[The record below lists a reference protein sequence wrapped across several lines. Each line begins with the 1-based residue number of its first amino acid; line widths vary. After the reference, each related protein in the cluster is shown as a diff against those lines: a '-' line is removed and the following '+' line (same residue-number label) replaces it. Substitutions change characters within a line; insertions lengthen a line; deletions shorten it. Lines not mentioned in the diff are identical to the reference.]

1 MNQQQMQI
9 FIKMNSITGLNRI
22 ANILYRVFSLCIL
35 STTILFGQSNLFNSG
50 RNNRPVADAG
60 PDIKVQSTSSILLD
74 ASRSFINDGSK
85 LKFEWIFAP
94 GLVYNNENEFT
105 SELSVKPYDST
116 YLKSIQTYKQLLDI
130 TIADNDLGTRL
141 EVILKVKDRIGFEDT
156 DTLIIE
162 YFDSSVLDDTLI
174 DSVQLSM
181 DLFDLEV
188 SVLDSEMFSQSSSGI
203 LIQGLVQDEITPADI
218 QIVNSIIADQIQT
231 LGFDYEFYLNKDLHA
246 DDLLQGYRF
255 DCISDSCAAMNAK
268 IINASYVISWS
279 FDGANGSIS
288 MRIFDPKNYN
298 EWIDTKSISNPLSS
312 ISESGI
318 YSLDPSLR
326 TAVSNILDGKI
337 FRKKISR
344 IDRFKMKSK
353 PLLRLGKYPLMLGA
367 VYLLIDKV
375 FLQESEEPPIK
386 PPRFPH
392 AS

>member
-9 FIKMNSITGLNRI
+9 FIKKNSITGFNRI
-22 ANILYRVFSLCIL
+22 GNVLYKVFSLCAL
-35 STTILFGQSNLFNSG
+35 SITILFGQSNLFSSG
-50 RNNRPVADAG
+50 NNRPVADAG

-94 GLVYNNENEFT
+94 GLVYNNENEFS
-105 SELSVKPYDST
+105 SELLVKAHDST
-116 YLKSIQTYKQLLDI
+116 YLKSIQTYKQLLDV
-130 TIADNDLGTRL
+130 TIADNDLGTQL

-188 SVLDSEMFSQSSSGI
+188 SVLDSERFSQSSSGI
-203 LIQGLVQDEITPADI
+203 LIQGLVQDEITPADV

-231 LGFDYEFYLNKDLHA
+231 LGIDYEFYLNKDLRT
-246 DDLLQGYRF
+246 DDLLQGYKF

-288 MRIFDPKNYN
+288 MRIFDPNNYN
-298 EWIDTKSISNPLSS
+298 EWIDTESISRPLSS

-337 FRKKISR
+337 FSKKISR

-375 FLQESEEPPIK
+375 FLQESEEPPTK
-386 PPRFPH
+386 PPGFPH
-392 AS
+392 DS

>member
-9 FIKMNSITGLNRI
+9 FIKMNSITELNRI
-22 ANILYRVFSLCIL
+22 ANILYRVFSLCVL

-50 RNNRPVADAG
+50 NNRPVADAG
-60 PDIKVQSTSSILLD
+60 PDIKVQSTNSIQLD

-94 GLVYNNENEFT
+94 GLVYNNENEFS
-105 SELSVKPYDST
+105 SELLVKPHDST
-116 YLKSIQTYKQLLDI
+116 YLKSIQTYKQVLDV
-130 TIADNDLGTRL
+130 TIADNDLGTQL

-162 YFDSSVLDDTLI
+162 YFDSSVLAAAI
-174 DSVQLSM
+174 DSVQMLA

-188 SVLDSEMFSQSSSGI
+188 SVLDSERVSQSSSGI
-203 LIQGLVQDEITPADI
+203 LIQGLVQDEITPTDV
-218 QIVNSIIADQIQT
+218 QIVNSIITDQIQT
-231 LGFDYEFYLNKDLHA
+231 LGFDYEFHLNKDLYA
-246 DDLLQGYRF
+246 GRMISDLGYRF
-255 DCISDSCAAMNAK
+255 DCITDSCAAMNAK
-268 IINASYVISWS
+268 IVNASYVISWS

-288 MRIFDPKNYN
+288 MRIFDPENYN
-298 EWIDTKSISNPLSS
+298 DWIDTESISRPLSS

-318 YSLDPSLR
+318 YSLNPSLR

-344 IDRFKMKSK
+344 IDRFKMKNK
-353 PLLRLGKYPLMLGA
+353 PLLKLGKYPLMLGA

-375 FLQESEEPPIK
+375 FLQESEEPPTK
-386 PPRFPH
+386 PPGFPH
-392 AS
+392 DS

>member
-1 MNQQQMQI
+1 MNQQRMQI
-9 FIKMNSITGLNRI
+9 FKKKNSITGFYRI
-22 ANILYRVFSLCIL
+22 KNVLYRVFSLCVL
-35 STTILFGQSNLFNSG
+35 STTILFGQSNLFGSG
-50 RNNRPVADAG
+50 NNRPVADAG
-60 PDIKVQSTSSILLD
+60 PDIKAQSTSSIQLD

-94 GLVYNNENEFT
+94 GLVYNNENEFA
-105 SELSVKPYDST
+105 SELSVEPYDSK
-116 YLKSIQTYKQLLDI
+116 YLKSIQTYKQQLDV
-130 TIADNDLGTRL
+130 TIADNDLGTKL
-141 EVILKVKDRIGFEDT
+141 EVILKVQDRIGFEDT

-162 YFDSSVLDDTLI
+162 YFDSSVLADTLT

-188 SVLDSEMFSQSSSGI
+188 SVLDSERFSQSSSGI
-203 LIQGLVQDEITPADI
+203 LIQGLVQDEIIPTDV

-231 LGFDYEFYLNKDLHA
+231 LGFDYEFYLNKDLRA

-268 IINASYVISWS
+268 IVNASYVISWS

-298 EWIDTKSISNPLSS
+298 EWIDTESISRPLSS

-326 TAVSNILDGKI
+326 TAVSHILDSKI
-337 FRKKISR
+337 FKKKISR
-344 IDRFKMKSK
+344 INRFKMKNK
-353 PLLRLGKYPLMLGA
+353 PFLRLGKYPLMVGA
-367 VYLLIDKV
+367 VYLLIDKL
-375 FLQESEEPPIK
+375 FLQESDEPPIQ
-386 PPRFPH
+386 PPGFPH
-392 AS
+392 DS

>member
-1 MNQQQMQI
+1 MNQQRMQI
-9 FIKMNSITGLNRI
+9 FKKKNSITGFNRI
-22 ANILYRVFSLCIL
+22 GNVLYRVFSLCVL
-35 STTILFGQSNLFNSG
+35 SITILFGQSNLFSSG
-50 RNNRPVADAG
+50 NNRPVADAG
-60 PDIKVQSTSSILLD
+60 PDIKVQSTSSIQLD

-94 GLVYNNENEFT
+94 GLVYNNENEFS
-105 SELSVKPYDST
+105 SELSVKPHNST
-116 YLKSIQTYKQLLDI
+116 YLKSIQTYKQLLDV
-130 TIADNDLGTRL
+130 TIADNDLGTQL

-162 YFDSSVLDDTLI
+162 YFDSSVLADTLI

-188 SVLDSEMFSQSSSGI
+188 SVLDSERFSQSSSGI
-203 LIQGLVQDEITPADI
+203 LIQGLVQDEITPTDV
-218 QIVNSIIADQIQT
+218 QIVNSIIADQIQAV
-231 LGFDYEFYLNKDLHA
+231 GFDYELYLNKDLRA
-246 DDLLQGYRF
+246 DNLLQGYSF
-255 DCISDSCAAMNAK
+255 DCISDSCAARNAK
-268 IINASYVISWS
+268 IVNASYVISWS

-298 EWIDTKSISNPLSS
+298 ERIDNESISRPLSS

-326 TAVSNILDGKI
+326 TAVSHILDNKI
-337 FRKKISR
+337 FKKKISR

-353 PLLRLGKYPLMLGA
+353 PLLRWGKYPLISVA

-375 FLQESEEPPIK
+375 FLQGSEEPPTL
-386 PPRFPH
+386 PPGFPH
-392 AS
+392 DS

>member
-1 MNQQQMQI
+1 MNQQRMQI
-9 FIKMNSITGLNRI
+9 FKKKNSITGFYRI
-22 ANILYRVFSLCIL
+22 KNVLYRVFSLCVL
-35 STTILFGQSNLFNSG
+35 STTILFGQSNLFGSG
-50 RNNRPVADAG
+50 NNRPVADAG
-60 PDIKVQSTSSILLD
+60 PDIKVQSTSSIQLD
-74 ASRSFINDGSK
+74 ASRSFINDGYK
-85 LKFEWIFAP
+85 LKFELIFAP
-94 GLVYNNENEFT
+94 GFVYNNENEFS
-105 SELSVKPYDST
+105 SELSLKPHNST
-116 YLKSIQTYKQLLDI
+116 YLKSIQTYKQLLDV
-130 TIADNDLGTRL
+130 TIADNDLGTQL

-162 YFDSSVLDDTLI
+162 YFDSSVLADTLI

-188 SVLDSEMFSQSSSGI
+188 SVLDSERFSQSSSGI
-203 LIQGLVQDEITPADI
+203 LIQGLVQDEITPTDV

-231 LGFDYEFYLNKDLHA
+231 VGFDYELYLNKDLRA
-246 DDLLQGYRF
+246 DDLLQGYSF

-268 IINASYVISWS
+268 IVNASYVISWS

-298 EWIDTKSISNPLSS
+298 EWIDTESISRPLSS

-353 PLLRLGKYPLMLGA
+353 PLLRVGKYPLMLGV

-375 FLQESEEPPIK
+375 FLQESEERPTQPPG
-386 PPRFPH
+386 FPH
-392 AS
+392 DS

>member
-22 ANILYRVFSLCIL
+22 GNVLYRVFSLCVL
-35 STTILFGQSNLFNSG
+35 SATILFGQSNLFSSG
-50 RNNRPVADAG
+50 NNRPVADAG

-94 GLVYNNENEFT
+94 GLVYNNENEFS
-105 SELSVKPYDST
+105 SELLVKAHDST
-116 YLKSIQTYKQLLDI
+116 YLKSIQTYKQLLDV
-130 TIADNDLGTRL
+130 TIADNDLGTQL

-188 SVLDSEMFSQSSSGI
+188 SVLDSERFFQSNSGI
-203 LIQGLVQDEITPADI
+203 LIQGLVQDEITPADV
-218 QIVNSIIADQIQT
+218 QIVDSIIADQIQT
-231 LGFDYEFYLNKDLHA
+231 LGIDYEFYLNKDLRT
-246 DDLLQGYRF
+246 DDLLQGYKF

-279 FDGANGSIS
+279 FDGTNGSIS

-298 EWIDTKSISNPLSS
+298 EWIDTESISNPLSS

>member
-22 ANILYRVFSLCIL
+22 GNVLYRVFSLCVL
-35 STTILFGQSNLFNSG
+35 SITILFGQSNLFSSG
-50 RNNRPVADAG
+50 NNRPVADAG
-60 PDIKVQSTSSILLD
+60 PDIKVQSTSSIQLD

-130 TIADNDLGTRL
+130 TIADNDLGTQL

-188 SVLDSEMFSQSSSGI
+188 SVLDSERFSQSSSGI
-203 LIQGLVQDEITPADI
+203 LIQGLVQDEITPADV
-218 QIVNSIIADQIQT
+218 QIVDSIIADQIQT
-231 LGFDYEFYLNKDLHA
+231 LGIDYEFYLNKDLRT
-246 DDLLQGYRF
+246 DDLLQGYKF

-268 IINASYVISWS
+268 IVNASYVISWS

-298 EWIDTKSISNPLSS
+298 EWIDTESISRPLSS

-375 FLQESEEPPIK
+375 FLQESEEPSIK
-386 PPRFPH
+386 PPGFPH
-392 AS
+392 VS

>member
-22 ANILYRVFSLCIL
+22 ANILYRVFSLCIF
-35 STTILFGQSNLFNSG
+35 STTILFGQSNLFSSG
-50 RNNRPVADAG
+50 NNRPVADAG

-94 GLVYNNENEFT
+94 GLVYNNENEFS
-105 SELSVKPYDST
+105 SELLVKAHDST
-116 YLKSIQTYKQLLDI
+116 YLKSIQTYKQLLDV
-130 TIADNDLGTRL
+130 TIADNDLGTQL

-162 YFDSSVLDDTLI
+162 YFDSRVLDDTLI

-188 SVLDSEMFSQSSSGI
+188 SVLDSERFSQSSSGI
-203 LIQGLVQDEITPADI
+203 LIQGLVQDEITPADV
-218 QIVNSIIADQIQT
+218 QIVDSIIADQIQT
-231 LGFDYEFYLNKDLHA
+231 LGIDYEFYLNKDLRT
-246 DDLLQGYRF
+246 DDLLQGYKF

-268 IINASYVISWS
+268 IVNASYVISWS
-279 FDGANGSIS
+279 FDGADGSIS
-288 MRIFDPKNYN
+288 MRIFDPENYN
-298 EWIDTKSISNPLSS
+298 EWIDTESISRPLSS

-337 FRKKISR
+337 FRNKISR

-367 VYLLIDKV
+367 LILLIDKV
-375 FLQESEEPPIK
+375 FSQESEEPPII
-386 PPRFPH
+386 PPPGFPH
-392 AS
+392 DS

>member
-1 MNQQQMQI
+1 MNQQQMQL

-35 STTILFGQSNLFNSG
+35 STTILFGQSNLFSSG
-50 RNNRPVADAG
+50 NNRPVADAG

-94 GLVYNNENEFT
+94 GLVYNNENEFS
-105 SELSVKPYDST
+105 SELLVKAHDST
-116 YLKSIQTYKQLLDI
+116 YLKSIQTYKQILDV
-130 TIADNDLGTRL
+130 TIADNDLGTQL

-174 DSVQLSM
+174 DSVQLSI

-188 SVLDSEMFSQSSSGI
+188 SVLDSERFSQSSSGI
-203 LIQGLVQDEITPADI
+203 LIQGLVQDEITPADV
-218 QIVNSIIADQIQT
+218 QIVDSIIADQIET
-231 LGFDYEFYLNKDLHA
+231 LGIDYEFYLNKDLRT
-246 DDLLQGYRF
+246 DDLLQGYKF

-298 EWIDTKSISNPLSS
+298 EWIDTESISNPLSS

-375 FLQESEEPPIK
+375 FSQESEEPPI
-386 PPRFPH
+386 PPPGFPH

>member
-1 MNQQQMQI
+1 MNQQRMQI

-22 ANILYRVFSLCIL
+22 GNVLYRVFSLCVL
-35 STTILFGQSNLFNSG
+35 CTTILFGQSNLFSSG
-50 RNNRPVADAG
+50 NNRPVADAG
-60 PDIKVQSTSSILLD
+60 PDIKVQSTSSIQLD

-94 GLVYNNENEFT
+94 GLVYNNENEFS
-105 SELSVKPYDST
+105 SELSVKPHNST
-116 YLKSIQTYKQLLDI
+116 YLKSIQTYKQLLDV
-130 TIADNDLGTRL
+130 TIADNDLGTQL

-188 SVLDSEMFSQSSSGI
+188 SVLDSERFSQSSSGI
-203 LIQGLVQDEITPADI
+203 LIQGLVQDEITPADV

-231 LGFDYEFYLNKDLHA
+231 LGIDYEFYLNKDLRT
-246 DDLLQGYRF
+246 DDLLQGYKF

-268 IINASYVISWS
+268 IVNASYVISWS

-298 EWIDTKSISNPLSS
+298 EWIDTESISRPLSS
-312 ISESGI
+312 ISEFGI

-353 PLLRLGKYPLMLGA
+353 PLLRLGKYPLMLGV

-375 FLQESEEPPIK
+375 FLQESEERPTLPPK
-386 PPRFPH
+386 FPH
-392 AS
+392 VS

>member
-9 FIKMNSITGLNRI
+9 FIKKNSITGFNRI
-22 ANILYRVFSLCIL
+22 GNVLYKVFSLCAL
-35 STTILFGQSNLFNSG
+35 SITILFGQSNLFSSG
-50 RNNRPVADAG
+50 NNRPVADAG

-94 GLVYNNENEFT
+94 GLVYNNENEFS
-105 SELSVKPYDST
+105 SELLVKAHDST
-116 YLKSIQTYKQLLDI
+116 YLKSIQTYKQLLDV
-130 TIADNDLGTRL
+130 TIADNDLGTQL

-162 YFDSSVLDDTLI
+162 YFDSSVLADTLI

-188 SVLDSEMFSQSSSGI
+188 SVLDSERFSQSSSGI
-203 LIQGLVQDEITPADI
+203 LIQGLVQDEITPADV

-231 LGFDYEFYLNKDLHA
+231 LGIDYEFYLNKDLRT
-246 DDLLQGYRF
+246 DDLLQGYKF

-288 MRIFDPKNYN
+288 MRIFDPNNYN
-298 EWIDTKSISNPLSS
+298 EWIDTESISRPLSA

-326 TAVSNILDGKI
+326 TAVSHILDSKI

-353 PLLRLGKYPLMLGA
+353 PLLRVGKYPLMLGA

-375 FLQESEEPPIK
+375 FLQKSEEPPTE
-386 PPRFPH
+386 PPGFPH
-392 AS
+392 NS

>member
-1 MNQQQMQI
+1 MNQQRMQI

-22 ANILYRVFSLCIL
+22 GNVLYRVFSLCVL
-35 STTILFGQSNLFNSG
+35 CTTILFGQSNLFSSG
-50 RNNRPVADAG
+50 NNRPVADAG
-60 PDIKVQSTSSILLD
+60 PDIKVQSTSSIQLD

-94 GLVYNNENEFT
+94 GLVYNNENEFS
-105 SELSVKPYDST
+105 SELSVKPHNST

-130 TIADNDLGTRL
+130 TIADNDLGTQL

-162 YFDSSVLDDTLI
+162 YFDSSVLADTLI

-188 SVLDSEMFSQSSSGI
+188 SVLDSERFSQSSSGI
-203 LIQGLVQDEITPADI
+203 LIQGLVQDEITPIDV

-231 LGFDYEFYLNKDLHA
+231 VGFDYEFYLNKDLRA

-268 IINASYVISWS
+268 IVNASYVISWS

-288 MRIFDPKNYN
+288 MRIFDSKNYN
-298 EWIDTKSISNPLSS
+298 EWIDTESISRPLSS

-326 TAVSNILDGKI
+326 TAVSHILDNKI

-353 PLLRLGKYPLMLGA
+353 PLLRLGKYPFMLGA

-375 FLQESEEPPIK
+375 FLQESEERPTLPPK
-386 PPRFPH
+386 FPH
-392 AS
+392 VS

>member
-22 ANILYRVFSLCIL
+22 GNVLYRVFSLCVL
-35 STTILFGQSNLFNSG
+35 SITILFGQSNLFSSG
-50 RNNRPVADAG
+50 NNRPVADAG

-94 GLVYNNENEFT
+94 GLVYNNENEFS
-105 SELSVKPYDST
+105 SELLVKPHDST
-116 YLKSIQTYKQLLDI
+116 YLKSIQTYKQLLDV
-130 TIADNDLGTRL
+130 TIADNDLGTQL

-188 SVLDSEMFSQSSSGI
+188 SVLDSERFSQSSSGI

-298 EWIDTKSISNPLSS
+298 EWIDTESISRPLSS

-375 FLQESEEPPIK
+375 FLQESEEPSIK
-386 PPRFPH
+386 PPGFPH

>member
-22 ANILYRVFSLCIL
+22 ASILYRVFSLCIL
-35 STTILFGQSNLFNSG
+35 STTILFGQSNLFSSG

-94 GLVYNNENEFT
+94 GLVYNNENEFS
-105 SELSVKPYDST
+105 SELLVKAHDST
-116 YLKSIQTYKQLLDI
+116 YLKSIQTYKQLLDV
-130 TIADNDLGTRL
+130 TIADNDLGTQL

-162 YFDSSVLDDTLI
+162 YFGSSVLDDTLI

-188 SVLDSEMFSQSSSGI
+188 SVLDSERFSQSSSGI
-203 LIQGLVQDEITPADI
+203 LIQGLVQDEITPADV
-218 QIVNSIIADQIQT
+218 QIVDSIIADQIQT
-231 LGFDYEFYLNKDLHA
+231 LGIDYEFYLNKDLRT
-246 DDLLQGYRF
+246 DDLLQGYKF

-298 EWIDTKSISNPLSS
+298 EWIDTESISNPLSS

-375 FLQESEEPPIK
+375 FLQESEEPPLK
-386 PPRFPH
+386 PPGFPH
-392 AS
+392 DS

>member
-1 MNQQQMQI
+1 MNQQRMQI
-9 FIKMNSITGLNRI
+9 FIKKNSITGFNRI
-22 ANILYRVFSLCIL
+22 GNVLYKVFSLCAL
-35 STTILFGQSNLFNSG
+35 SITILFGQSNLFSSG
-50 RNNRPVADAG
+50 NNRPVADAG

-94 GLVYNNENEFT
+94 GLVYNNENEFS
-105 SELSVKPYDST
+105 SELLVKAHDST
-116 YLKSIQTYKQLLDI
+116 YLKSIQTYKQLLDV
-130 TIADNDLGTRL
+130 TIADNDLGTQL

-188 SVLDSEMFSQSSSGI
+188 SVLDSERFSQSSSGI
-203 LIQGLVQDEITPADI
+203 LIQGLVQDEITPADV

-231 LGFDYEFYLNKDLHA
+231 VGFDYELYLNKDLRA
-246 DDLLQGYRF
+246 DDLLQGYKF

-288 MRIFDPKNYN
+288 MRIFDPNNYN
-298 EWIDTKSISNPLSS
+298 EWIDTESISRPLSS

-337 FRKKISR
+337 FSKKISR

-375 FLQESEEPPIK
+375 FLQESEEPPTK
-386 PPRFPH
+386 PPGFPH
-392 AS
+392 DS

>member
-1 MNQQQMQI
+1 MQI
-9 FIKMNSITGLNRI
+9 FIKMNSITGFYRI
-22 ANILYRVFSLCIL
+22 KNVLYRVFLLCVL
-35 STTILFGQSNLFNSG
+35 STTILFGQSNLFGSG
-50 RNNRPVADAG
+50 NNRPVADAG
-60 PDIKVQSTSSILLD
+60 PDIKAQSTSSIQLD

-94 GLVYNNENEFT
+94 GLVYNNENEFASDE
-105 SELSVKPYDST
+105 SEPHDST
-116 YLKSIQTYKQLLDI
+116 YLKSIQTYKQLLDV
-130 TIADNDLGTRL
+130 TIADNDLGTKL
-141 EVILKVKDRIGFEDT
+141 EVILKVQDRIGFEDT

-162 YFDSSVLDDTLI
+162 YFDSSVLADTLI
-174 DSVQLSM
+174 DSVQFSM

-188 SVLDSEMFSQSSSGI
+188 SVLDSERFSQSSSGI
-203 LIQGLVQDEITPADI
+203 LIQGLVQDEIIPTDV

-231 LGFDYEFYLNKDLHA
+231 LGFDYEFYLNKDLRA

-268 IINASYVISWS
+268 IVNASYVISWS

-298 EWIDTKSISNPLSS
+298 EWIDTESISRPLSS

-375 FLQESEEPPIK
+375 FLQESEEPPTK
-386 PPRFPH
+386 PPGFPH
-392 AS
+392 DS

>member
-1 MNQQQMQI
+1 MNQQQMQL

-22 ANILYRVFSLCIL
+22 ASILYRVFSLCIL
-35 STTILFGQSNLFNSG
+35 STTILFGQSNLFSSG
-50 RNNRPVADAG
+50 NNRPVADAG

-94 GLVYNNENEFT
+94 GLVYNNENEFA
-105 SELSVKPYDST
+105 SELSVESYDSK
-116 YLKSIQTYKQLLDI
+116 YLKSIQTYKQLLDV
-130 TIADNDLGTRL
+130 TIADNDLGTKL

-174 DSVQLSM
+174 DSVQLSI

-188 SVLDSEMFSQSSSGI
+188 SVLDSERFSQSSSGI
-203 LIQGLVQDEITPADI
+203 LIQGLVQDEITPADV
-218 QIVNSIIADQIQT
+218 QIVDSIIADQIQT
-231 LGFDYEFYLNKDLHA
+231 LGIDYEFYLNKDLRT
-246 DDLLQGYRF
+246 DDLLQGYKF

-279 FDGANGSIS
+279 FDGANGSMS
-288 MRIFDPKNYN
+288 MRIFDPNNYN
-298 EWIDTKSISNPLSS
+298 EWIDTESISRPLSS

-386 PPRFPH
+386 PPGFPH
-392 AS
+392 DS